1 MTNKNSNNMIEELFA
16 TGAHFGYSKTKRH
29 PSVVE
34 YIFGQ
39 KDGVDIIDLEQ
50 TEQQIIEAKIK
61 LAEISAKGKYVI
73 VVGTKYEA
81 RETAEAVAKV
91 SPNVFYVNNRWIGG
105 TLTNFDEIKKRLFK
119 LEKLRK
125 EKEDGDFAKYTKK
138 EQLKLDKEIEKLEK
152 YYNGIV
158 GMKKLPEAIIVVDS
172 KHESIAVK
180 EAIETGVKIISI
192 SNTDCDISNIDYPI
206 MANDTSS
213 DTIKYI
219 LNLLSENL
227 KSTGEVSKNTNTKK

>member
-1 MTNKNSNNMIEELFA
+1 
-16 TGAHFGYSKTKRH
+16 
-29 PSVVE
+29 
-34 YIFGQ
+34 
-39 KDGVDIIDLEQ
+39 
-50 TEQQIIEAKIK
+50 
-61 LAEISAKGKYVI
+61 
-73 VVGTKYEA
+73 
-81 RETAEAVAKV
+81 
-91 SPNVFYVNNRWIGG
+91 
-105 TLTNFDEIKKRLFK
+105 
-119 LEKLRK
+119 
-125 EKEDGDFAKYTKK
+125 
-138 EQLKLDKEIEKLEK
+138 
-152 YYNGIV
+152 
-158 GMKKLPEAIIVVDS
+158 MKKLPEAIIVVDS